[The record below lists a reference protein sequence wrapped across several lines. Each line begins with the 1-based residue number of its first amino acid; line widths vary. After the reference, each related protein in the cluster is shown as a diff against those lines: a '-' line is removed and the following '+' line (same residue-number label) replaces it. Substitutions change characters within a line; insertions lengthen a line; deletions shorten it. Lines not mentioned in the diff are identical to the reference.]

1 MSWYDPRNP
10 SQLQSEPWLAPKIID
25 RLESILHPDF
35 EVMEFGG
42 GGSTLWFAE
51 RVRRVVC
58 YENNLEW
65 YTALDNKN
73 LDNVVLQFGS
83 FPLEEETD
91 KDLLLIDGEPVR
103 LRAGWLREAQRIVK
117 RGGWIILDNANR
129 REYARERADMSAFA
143 VLEYQSE
150 LVGKHL
156 ITEIWKV
163 L

>member
-1 MSWYDPRNP
+1 
-10 SQLQSEPWLAPKIID
+10 
-25 RLESILHPDF
+25 
-35 EVMEFGG
+35 MEFGG

-129 REYARERADMSAFA
+129 REYARERADLSAFA